1 MKALVFSDAHGE
13 FEPLRALMHVAP
25 ECGCDFGL
33 FCGDIVRGK
42 ARATEFMTARSE
54 DRTPYMNAEA
64 VAAERAEDYA
74 LYAEFH
80 QTLRPAPFPIFAVPG
95 NMDAPEGR
103 YLTCSLAEAGADA
116 PLEVVHR
123 SLARCGDFVICGLGG
138 EITQVDR
145 EELFMLRY
153 PRWEALHTF
162 RLFEYVEGPRIM
174 VLHTPPI
181 GEVVDRDGGA
191 HKGCDVVNEVIHTYR
206 PELAVCGHAHDAA
219 GQELIGDC
227 HVVNPGSLRGGRYAV
242 VDLESMEADLR
253 EL

>member
-1 MKALVFSDAHGE
+1 MRALVFSDVHGE
-13 FEPLRALMHVAP
+13 FDPLRALMHLAP
-25 ECGCDFGL
+25 RLQCDFGL

-42 ARATEFMTARSE
+42 ARGSEFLTARDEGRAPDLRSPALE
-54 DRTPYMNAEA
+54 
-64 VAAERAEDYA
+64 AERAEDYA

-80 QTLRPAPFPIFAVPG
+80 QTLRPCPFPIFGVPG

-103 YLTCSLAEAGADA
+103 YLTCSLAEAGADS

-123 SLARCGDFVICGLGG
+123 SLVRSCGFAIGGLGG

-153 PRWEALHTF
+153 PRWEALYTF
-162 RLFEYVEGPRIM
+162 RLFECVEAPRIM

-181 GEVVDRDGGA
+181 GEVVDRDNGG
-191 HKGCDVVNEVIHTYR
+191 HKGCEVVNEVIHTYR
-206 PELAVCGHAHDAA
+206 PVLAVCGHAHDAA
-219 GQELIGDC
+219 GQEIIGDC

-242 VDLESMEADLR
+242 VDLETMAAELR